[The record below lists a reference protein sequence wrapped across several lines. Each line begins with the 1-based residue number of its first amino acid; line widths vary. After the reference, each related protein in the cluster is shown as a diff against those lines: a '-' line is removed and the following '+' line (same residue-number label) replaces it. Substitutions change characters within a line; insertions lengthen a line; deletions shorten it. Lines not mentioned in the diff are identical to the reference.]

1 MRLWMKITSDE
12 LQLPVAIADTAEEL
26 SEITGAKTNSI
37 QSIASRLVRGK
48 IDKGTFVYVDVE
60 EEVKT

>member
-12 LQLPVAIADTAEEL
+12 LQLPVAIEDTAEEL